1 MTGRSGHQVQQRLA
15 DEQLLSLE
23 KLKER
28 VEKWETQSNYQ
39 SHMLRHY
46 RDAVGFKSF
55 GGQSNLDLLPVLA
68 RLDSAINPG
77 WKPMRVVTDGGR
89 VVEAPVLKL
98 GPVEVAILEDSQ
110 SAGLLVREVGLE
122 PYVQS
127 VFDDEAQKAM
137 FSLHDKGV
145 GLYPFDPTLGNALQL
160 RNYGDGLA
168 EHLRKGGLWAIPII
182 FFGILS
188 LLIAVLKASQLWR
201 LPKINDGLVEQL
213 RNRDSAGIDSAL
225 NDVGPAQRKLVQIAA
240 ANPVSQQRDDLLV
253 AQLMEYK
260 HTLEKYM
267 GVVATSAAVAPLL
280 GLLGTVSGM
289 IDTFKMMTIFGSGDA
304 STVSG
309 GISEALITTELGLI
323 VAIPSLIISAL
334 LTRQIKH
341 YSHRLEQFAI
351 RLSKIS
357 FAEPR

>member
-1 MTGRSGHQVQQRLA
+1 MRCSRITVLHVLIFWVIALHTSFACAQQSVDAQLMDRITRSKDELQKVQRGISTKSREYANKLNDLETQVKNAREKVAVQQRLA

-55 GGQSNLDLLPVLA
+55 GDQSNLDLLPVLA

-267 GVVATSAAVAPLL
+267 GVVATSAAVAP
-280 GLLGTVSGM
+280 GR
-289 IDTFKMMTIFGSGDA
+289 INIA
-304 STVSG
+304 
-309 GISEALITTELGLI
+309 ITRMAPTD
-323 VAIPSLIISAL
+323 
-334 LTRQIKH
+334 
-341 YSHRLEQFAI
+341 
-351 RLSKIS
+351 
-357 FAEPR
+357 